1 MEVEKTSSG
10 VLQRVRKESANWGR
24 SDLTLKVN
32 EIFYSIQGES
42 SCAGWPCIFIRL
54 TGCNLRC
61 FYCDTAYAY
70 EEGEEKTVFA
80 ILEEIQKFQCALV
93 EVTGGEPL
101 LQAETP
107 VLVNSLLKQ
116 GYRVILETNGSL
128 DIRRVSNQCVRI
140 VDFKCPGSG
149 MADAN
154 NLKNLDYLSDQDEVK
169 FVIGNREDFNY
180 ARDLI
185 ERMGERVKNS
195 IHFSPVFGKL
205 EPRQLAKWI
214 LEENV
219 SVHLQLQIHKI
230 IWPTI
235 KRGI

>member
-1 MEVEKTSSG
+1 M
-10 VLQRVRKESANWGR
+10 
-24 SDLTLKVN
+24 TLKVN

-42 SCAGWPCIFIRL
+42 SYAGWPCIFIRL

-61 FYCDTAYAY
+61 SYCDTAYAY

-80 ILEEIQKFQCALV
+80 ILEEIQKFQCVLV
-93 EVTGGEPL
+93 EITGGEPL

-107 VLVNSLLKQ
+107 VLVNGLLKQ

-169 FVIGNREDFNY
+169 FVIGSREDFNY
-180 ARDLI
+180 ARALI
-185 ERMGERVKNS
+185 ERMGGSHKKKGGRIENS
-195 IHFSPVFGKL
+195 IHFAPVFGKL
-205 EPRQLAKWI
+205 E
-214 LEENV
+214 
-219 SVHLQLQIHKI
+219 
-230 IWPTI
+230 
-235 KRGI
+235 